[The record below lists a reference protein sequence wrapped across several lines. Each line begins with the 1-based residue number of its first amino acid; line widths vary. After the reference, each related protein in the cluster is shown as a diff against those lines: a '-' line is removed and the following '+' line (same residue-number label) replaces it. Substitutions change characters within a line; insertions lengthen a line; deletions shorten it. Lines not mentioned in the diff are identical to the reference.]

1 MSSDNMSHTLSIGY
15 RLNTRYQIDSV
26 LGEGGF
32 GVTYKATGESGET
45 VAIKEYYPSGI
56 AIRKA
61 HGDNPYYVTH
71 FEGKL
76 AVNFNKGL
84 ERFRQEAYL
93 LKAFSTLQSIVS
105 VLDIFDANNTSYI
118 VMEYIEGLTLKELVS
133 RDGSLRFSEVV
144 ELFKP
149 LLSDLSNIHKS
160 GLVHRDISPD
170 NIIIGMDNRLHLF
183 DFGSANHSN
192 MNASKTFTVI
202 LKAGY
207 APPEQ
212 YIPNGKI
219 GAWTDIYGISATIF
233 FALTGEAP
241 KDSLQRM
248 QDDSTGAELR
258 KKLETV
264 NDIEPFQVDCI
275 IKGLALSLNE
285 RYPSISLFINSLTNK
300 EADDRTTEMRINDH
314 QSKNNV
320 EKKAASKKLVVAI
333 LLTPLIA
340 IAAIIGSRSELFAP
354 SKNQTVTTTEIEQTT
369 ENTESVE
376 TSEEKQEPATTTE
389 EITTEKEEILTM
401 NDLVGQSLEQATNVM
416 KDVDPDIAI
425 QTVEE
430 YNDAYPKGYV
440 TAQSIKADTQF
451 TKGNIKT
458 ITLSVSLGEKPATTE
473 KSTTQSTVKKKQ
485 KKTTTT
491 TEATTEAKKKST
503 KKKDGYTTVH
513 IGE

>member
-1 MSSDNMSHTLSIGY
+1 MSSDNMSHTLPIGY

-61 HGDNPYYVTH
+61 NGDNPYYVTH

-314 QSKNNV
+314 QGKRDA
-320 EKKAASKKLVVAI
+320 EKKAASKKLVAA
-333 LLTPLIA
+333 LFLTPLIV
-340 IAAIIGSRSELFAP
+340 IAAIIGSRNVLFTALRNEP
-354 SKNQTVTTTEIEQTT
+354 VTTTEIVLSSESTEQ
-369 ENTESVE
+369 VE
-376 TSEEKQEPATTTE
+376 VTEEKSDLETTE
-389 EITTEKEEILTM
+389 EITTEKEKILTM
-401 NDLVGQSLEQATNVM
+401 NDLVGQSLEQATNAM
-416 KDVDPDIAI
+416 EKVDPDIEI

-430 YNDAYPKGYV
+430 YNDAYPKGCV